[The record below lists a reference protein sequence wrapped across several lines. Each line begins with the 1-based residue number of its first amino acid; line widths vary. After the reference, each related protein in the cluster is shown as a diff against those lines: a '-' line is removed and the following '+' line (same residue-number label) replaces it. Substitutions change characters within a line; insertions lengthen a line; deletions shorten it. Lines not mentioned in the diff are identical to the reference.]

1 LSIVQAKH
9 LYLLG
14 EQKMSKIQISELNV
28 NASELEVLDSQETTE
43 VVGGGDVNN
52 NQSNSSSTNQNG
64 VGNFSMTLQ
73 GNNAYIS
80 NSEYNSYG
88 YWWY

>member
-1 LSIVQAKH
+1 
-9 LYLLG
+9 
-14 EQKMSKIQISELNV
+14 MSKIQISELNV
-28 NASELEVLDSQETTE
+28 NASELEVLNSQETTE

-64 VGNFSMTLQ
+64 FYNTSITAQQNLA
-73 GNNAYIS
+73 NIY

-88 YWWY
+88 YWW